1 MPTWSAA
8 GSVDAAWR
16 AVAAI
21 LVGYL
26 AGSISPAY
34 WLGRLVK
41 GIDVRVHGSRNA
53 GARNV
58 YHLLGPWAAAV
69 TAAIDLGKG
78 VAAVLIARRLL
89 GLPAPWGELA
99 GVAAVLGHIF
109 PFYLRFRGG
118 RGLATAVGLYLY
130 LCALA
135 MESGE
140 FFYGTLL
147 AVLATAALLF
157 AASRSGDLTGLVAFG
172 FLGIVTPLELGLT
185 AAGLLPWALAL
196 FLFVSSIGNCLRHQV
211 FQFRTQKELKWWRII
226 ARPFALLFIPIDL
239 LFHRTPL
246 LFLLGVL
253 ALIFAGLDLVR
264 LFTRHQLVQL
274 FKKSE
279 VKRFS
284 SMTSFLVAI
293 FIIFLA
299 FPARVPYLGLA
310 FITLGDLFSKIV
322 GIRFGRHELQKG
334 RTLEG
339 TLAFTAGSFL
349 AAWVL
354 FVVFR
359 GGAVPIPLYAVLSGP
374 VFAALVELF
383 SGRLDDN
390 FTVGV
395 ISSGFLSALRYF
407 LRV

>member
-8 GSVDAAWR
+8 ASTDAAWR
-16 AVAAI
+16 AAAAI
-21 LVGYL
+21 LAGYL
-26 AGSISPAY
+26 AGSLSPAY
-34 WLGRLVK
+34 WLGRLLK
-41 GIDVRVHGSRNA
+41 GIDVREHGSRNA

-58 YHLLGPWAAAV
+58 NRLLGPWAAAV
-69 TAAIDLGKG
+69 TAAVDMGKG

-89 GLPAPWGELA
+89 GWSGPWGELA

-118 RGLATAVGLYLY
+118 RGLATAAGLYLY
-130 LCALA
+130 LCARA
-135 MESGE
+135 MASGE
-140 FFYGTLL
+140 FFYGSFL
-147 AVLATAALLF
+147 AVLASAGVLF
-157 AASRSGDLTGLVAFG
+157 AASRNGDITGLGTFAF
-172 FLGIVTPLELGLT
+172 LAILTPLELGLT

-196 FLFVSSIGNCLRHQV
+196 FLFVSSIGNCLRNQV
-211 FQFRTQKELKWWRII
+211 FQFRTQKEMKWWRII
-226 ARPFALLFIPIDL
+226 ARPFALLFIPIDR

-246 LFLLGVL
+246 LVLLGVL
-253 ALIFAGLDLVR
+253 ALAFAGLDLVR
-264 LFTRHQLVQL
+264 LFTRYRLTQL

-279 VKRFS
+279 GKGFS

-299 FPARVPYLGLA
+299 FPAPASYLGLA
-310 FITLGDLFSKIV
+310 FITIGDLFSKIV
-322 GIRFGRHELQKG
+322 GIRFGRHELLKG

-359 GGAVPIPLYAVLSGP
+359 GSEAPIPLYAVVSGP
-374 VFAALVELF
+374 VFAALAELF